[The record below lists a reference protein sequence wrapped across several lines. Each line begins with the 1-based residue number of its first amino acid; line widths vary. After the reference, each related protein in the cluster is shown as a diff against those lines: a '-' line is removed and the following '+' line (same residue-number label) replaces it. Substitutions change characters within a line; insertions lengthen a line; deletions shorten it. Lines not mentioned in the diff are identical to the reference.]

1 MSIQYDEEQTESF
14 ALGSSVY
21 GGRPTFALVRDEDGN
36 DVTLTLY
43 ELLPTEQADARRR
56 RLERR
61 RQRASKTVPFDEV
74 IVDDVDGA
82 DEWTWD
88 EWVAVKVRRLSGA
101 RLRSLLQLVEETLR
115 EADIDPSEITGTGT
129 ATVLLREGT
138 GIRLSL
144 GFIGMK
150 PIKRVDRMRALA
162 RGVARM
168 SLEECYYWHAKCR
181 SPNSPSGEKA
191 LRALLTNHIN

>member
-1 MSIQYDEEQTESF
+1 MSIQYDDEQTESF

-36 DVTLTLY
+36 DVMLTLY

-61 RQRASKTVPFDEV
+61 RQRASKTMPFDEV
-74 IVDDVDGA
+74 IDGDVDGIE
-82 DEWTWD
+82 DWTWD
-88 EWVAVKVRRLSGA
+88 DWVAVKVRRLSGA
-101 RLRSLLQLVEETLR
+101 HLRSILQLIEETLR
-115 EADIDPSEITGTGT
+115 KANINPSIVTTTGRGSM
-129 ATVLLREGT
+129 LLPESL

-144 GFIGMK
+144 GFTGIK
-150 PIKRVDRMRALA
+150 PLQRVDRMRALS
-162 RGVARM
+162 RGIARM

-181 SPNSPSGEKA
+181 SPNSPSGKKA
-191 LRALLTNHIN
+191 LRTLLTAHLQ

>member
-61 RQRASKTVPFDEV
+61 RQQASKTVPFDE
-74 IVDDVDGA
+74 IIDADVDGV

-88 EWVAVKVRRLSGA
+88 DWVAVKVRRLSGT
-101 RLRSLLQLVEETLR
+101 RLRSILQLIDESLR
-115 EADIDPSEITGTGT
+115 ESECNPTQITSTGNS
-129 ATVLLREGT
+129 TVLLHEGV
-138 GIRLSL
+138 GVRLSL
-144 GFIGMK
+144 GFIGIK
-150 PIKRVDRMRALA
+150 PLRRVDRMRALS
-162 RGVARM
+162 RGISRM
-168 SLEECYYWHAKCR
+168 GLEECYYWHAKCR
-181 SPNSPSGEKA
+181 SPNSPGGEKA
-191 LRALLTNHIN
+191 LRTLLTGNRT